1 MLRAVACTGGDRRCR
16 RLRRHSAPLELSP
29 PVQAREPDA
38 SLLASKR
45 NRTIRRFARTILE
58 FTILAILGDVIV
70 TGLKALISLIVW

>member
-1 MLRAVACTGGDRRCR
+1 M
-16 RLRRHSAPLELSP
+16 
-29 PVQAREPDA
+29 QAREPDA